1 MIFDYSKFPYNNDN
15 IIEIFSINNKLNIYL
30 RDNIEEVL
38 KDYSNPYLEPFKPK
52 GGYEFTDKSNYN
64 EGIKNDNLTINPN
77 NWKNFSEKLR
87 IIRFN
92 DFVYLQSQ

>member
-38 KDYSNPYLEPFKPK
+38 KDYS
-52 GGYEFTDKSNYN
+52 
-64 EGIKNDNLTINPN
+64 I
-77 NWKNFSEKLR
+77 
-87 IIRFN
+87 
-92 DFVYLQSQ
+92 